1 MRIRGTSTKEL
12 SDAGEDTEGLV
23 TNKSKLRTKVKA
35 ITGIDIL
42 ADSGNFKS
50 TYQILTEIA
59 NVWKDISDT
68 DRAALLEV
76 LAGKTRGSVVA
87 ALLQQPDVLKDA
99 YEDAMNAEG
108 SALKEN
114 EKYLDSI
121 QGRIDLFNNSTQTMW
136 SNTLNDDAIK
146 FFVNLGTFL
155 IKIVDNLG
163 LIKT

>member
-87 ALLQQPDVLKDA
+87 ALLQ
-99 YEDAMNAEG
+99 
-108 SALKEN
+108 
-114 EKYLDSI
+114 
-121 QGRIDLFNNSTQTMW
+121 
-136 SNTLNDDAIK
+136 
-146 FFVNLGTFL
+146 
-155 IKIVDNLG
+155 
-163 LIKT
+163 